1 MCFATLSKRHRKV
14 VLYVSA
20 AGILKELFCVCKTCF
35 DFPFARLLNAAFG
48 AESRGS
54 VDMKLTTSAAHRFDF
69 MTRLLRT
76 AQICVELRTL
86 KAPINSMK
94 PKQNSFE
101 TVSKLFRNCYVF
113 VWFRC
118 ADSFKRPLCR
128 PVGLIERRFIVHCL
142 SAYVHNFLKKCT
154 RDRFGVADLWTGV
167 CSDSESRSYESCM
180 AVTCSSTNRF
190 ANQFVEH
197 VVPLPP
203 ADVAP
208 VNWID
213 KMKCWIK

>member
-1 MCFATLSKRHRKV
+1 VFATLSKRHSKV

-113 VWFRC
+113 V
-118 ADSFKRPLCR
+118 
-128 PVGLIERRFIVHCL
+128 
-142 SAYVHNFLKKCT
+142 
-154 RDRFGVADLWTGV
+154 
-167 CSDSESRSYESCM
+167 
-180 AVTCSSTNRF
+180 
-190 ANQFVEH
+190 
-197 VVPLPP
+197 
-203 ADVAP
+203 
-208 VNWID
+208 
-213 KMKCWIK
+213 